1 VIKVALTGG
10 IGSGKSAAGDFF
22 EDLGAVVV
30 DADQL
35 ARDVIERG
43 TDGFDELVATFGDEI
58 LTNGILDRSKL
69 GQIVFADPGA
79 RKTLEGIIHPR
90 VAEAFDEIIEDSPED
105 AVIIYQIPILIET
118 IEKMGQDRFDY
129 IITVEA
135 TLENRISRLKGR
147 GLKGYE
153 IEARMKVQATDEQR
167 AAIADLV
174 FNNDGDMDQLL
185 RQVENVY
192 EDVLLP
198 RAKASAS

>member
-1 VIKVALTGG
+1 MIKVALTGG

-69 GQIVFADPGA
+69 GQIVFADLNA
-79 RKTLEGIIHPR
+79 RKTLEEIIHPR
-90 VAEAFDEIIEDSPED
+90 VAEAFEEIVQSSPADS
-105 AVIIYQIPILIET
+105 VIVYQIPILVET
-118 IEKMGQDRFDY
+118 KGQDRFDY

-135 TLENRISRLKGR
+135 SLENRTARLKNR

-153 IEARMKVQATDEQR
+153 IDARMKAQASDSER
-167 AAIADLV
+167 AAIADAV
-174 FNNDGDMDQLL
+174 FKNDGDLDQLL
-185 RQVENVY
+185 RQVENIY

-198 RAKASAS
+198 RARANIS

>member
-1 VIKVALTGG
+1 MIKVALTGG

-90 VAEAFDEIIEDSPED
+90 VAEAFDEIIEDSPDD
-105 AVIIYQIPILIET
+105 AVIVYQIPILVET
-118 IEKMGQDRFDY
+118 KGQDRFDY

-135 TLENRISRLKGR
+135 TLENRISRLKNR

-153 IEARMKVQATDEQR
+153 IEARMKVQATDEER

>member
-1 VIKVALTGG
+1 MIKVALTGG

-69 GQIVFADPGA
+69 GQIVFADPNA
-79 RKTLEGIIHPR
+79 RKTLEEIIHPR
-90 VAEAFDEIIEDSPED
+90 VAEAFGEIVQSSPADS
-105 AVIIYQIPILIET
+105 VIVYQIPILVET
-118 IEKMGQDRFDY
+118 KGQDRFDY

-135 TLENRISRLKGR
+135 TLENRTARLKHR

-153 IEARMKVQATDEQR
+153 IEARMKAQATDVER
-167 AAIADLV
+167 AAIADAV
-174 FNNDGDMDQLL
+174 FKNDGDLDQLL
-185 RQVENVY
+185 RQVENIY

-198 RAKASAS
+198 RARANIS

>member
-1 VIKVALTGG
+1 MIKVALTGG

-43 TDGFDELVATFGDEI
+43 TDGFDELIATFGDEI

-69 GQIVFADPGA
+69 GQIVFADPEG
-79 RKTLEGIIHPR
+79 RKTLEAIIHPR

-105 AVIIYQIPILIET
+105 SVIIYQIPILVET
-118 IEKMGQDRFDY
+118 KGEDRFDY

-135 TLENRISRLKGR
+135 TLENRIARLKNR

-153 IEARMKVQATDEQR
+153 IEARLKAQASDADR
-167 AAIADLV
+167 AAIADAV
-174 FNNDGDMDQLL
+174 FKNDGDLDQLL
-185 RQVENVY
+185 RQVENIY
-192 EDVLLP
+192 EDILLP
-198 RAKASAS
+198 RARASAS

>member
-1 VIKVALTGG
+1 MIKVALTGG

-35 ARDVIERG
+35 SRDVIERG

-69 GQIVFADPGA
+69 GQIVFADPKA
-79 RKTLEGIIHPR
+79 RKTLEEIIHPR
-90 VAEAFDEIIEDSPED
+90 VAEAFGEIVEESPAD
-105 AVIIYQIPILIET
+105 AVIVYQIPILVET
-118 IEKMGQDRFDY
+118 KGQDRFDY

-135 TLENRISRLKGR
+135 TLENRTARLKNR

-153 IEARMKVQATDEQR
+153 IEARLKAQASDAER
-167 AAIADLV
+167 AAIADAV
-174 FNNDGDMDQLL
+174 FNNDGDLDQLL
-185 RQVENVY
+185 RQVENIY
-192 EDVLLP
+192 EDILLP
-198 RAKASAS
+198 RARASAS

>member
-90 VAEAFDEIIEDSPED
+90 VAEAFDEIIEDSPDD
-105 AVIIYQIPILIET
+105 AVIIYQIPILVET
-118 IEKMGQDRFDY
+118 KGQDRFDY

-135 TLENRISRLKGR
+135 TLENRISRLKNR

-153 IEARMKVQATDEQR
+153 IEARMKVQATDEER
-167 AAIADLV
+167 AAIADQV
-174 FNNDGDMDQLL
+174 INNDGDMDQLL

>member
-90 VAEAFDEIIEDSPED
+90 VAEAFDEIIEDSPDD
-105 AVIIYQIPILIET
+105 AVIIYQIPILVET
-118 IEKMGQDRFDY
+118 KGQDRFDY

-135 TLENRISRLKGR
+135 TLENRITRLKNR

-153 IEARMKVQATDEQR
+153 IEARMKVQASDEER

-192 EDVLLP
+192 EDILLP
-198 RAKASAS
+198 RAKASSS

>member
-1 VIKVALTGG
+1 MLKVALTGG

-69 GQIVFADPGA
+69 GQIVFTDPGA

-90 VAEAFDEIIEDSPED
+90 VAEAFDEIIEDSPDD
-105 AVIIYQIPILIET
+105 AVIIYQIPILVET
-118 IEKMGQDRFDY
+118 KGQDRFDY

-135 TLENRISRLKGR
+135 TLENRISRLKNR

-153 IEARMKVQATDEQR
+153 IEARMKVQASDEER

>member
-69 GQIVFADPGA
+69 GQIVFADPDA
-79 RKTLEGIIHPR
+79 RKILEGIIHPR
-90 VAEAFDEIIEDSPED
+90 VAEAFDEIIEDSPDD
-105 AVIIYQIPILIET
+105 AVIIYQIPILVET
-118 IEKMGQDRFDY
+118 KGQDRFDY
-129 IITVEA
+129 VITVEA
-135 TLENRISRLKGR
+135 SLENRISRLKNR

-153 IEARMKVQATDEQR
+153 IEARMKVQATDEER

-185 RQVENVY
+185 RQVENIY
-192 EDVLLP
+192 EEVLLP

>member
-1 VIKVALTGG
+1 MIKVALTGG

-69 GQIVFADPGA
+69 GQIVFADPNA
-79 RKTLEGIIHPR
+79 RKTLEEIIHPR
-90 VAEAFDEIIEDSPED
+90 VAEAFEEIVQSSPADS
-105 AVIIYQIPILIET
+105 VIVYQIPILVET
-118 IEKMGQDRFDY
+118 KGQDRFDY

-135 TLENRISRLKGR
+135 TLENRTARLKNR

-153 IEARMKVQATDEQR
+153 IDSRMKAQASDSER
-167 AAIADLV
+167 AAIADAV
-174 FNNDGDMDQLL
+174 FKNDGDLDQLL
-185 RQVENVY
+185 RQVENIY

-198 RAKASAS
+198 RARANIS

>member
-1 VIKVALTGG
+1 MIKVALTGG

-69 GQIVFADPGA
+69 GQIVFADPAA

-90 VAEAFDEIIEDSPED
+90 VADAFAEIIEESAED
-105 AVIIYQIPILIET
+105 AVIIYQIPILVET
-118 IEKMGQDRFDY
+118 KGQDRFDY
-129 IITVEA
+129 VITVEA
-135 TLENRISRLKGR
+135 SLENRISRLKNR

-153 IEARMKVQATDEQR
+153 IEARLKAQATDEER
-167 AAIADLV
+167 AAISDLV
-174 FNNDGDMDQLL
+174 FKNDGDLDSLL

-198 RAKASAS
+198 RAKANIS

>member
-1 VIKVALTGG
+1 MIKVALTGG

-69 GQIVFADPGA
+69 GQIVFADPNA
-79 RKTLEGIIHPR
+79 RKTLEEIIHPR
-90 VAEAFDEIIEDSPED
+90 VAEVFEEIVQSSPADS
-105 AVIIYQIPILIET
+105 VIVYQIPILVET
-118 IEKMGQDRFDY
+118 KGQDRFDY

-135 TLENRISRLKGR
+135 TLENRTARLKNR

-153 IEARMKVQATDEQR
+153 IDARMKAQATDVER
-167 AAIADLV
+167 AAIADAV
-174 FNNDGDMDQLL
+174 FKNDGDLDQLL
-185 RQVENVY
+185 RQVENIY

-198 RAKASAS
+198 RARANIS

>member
-35 ARDVIERG
+35 SRDVIERG

-69 GQIVFADPGA
+69 GQIVFADPKA
-79 RKTLEGIIHPR
+79 RKKLEEIIHPR
-90 VAEAFDEIIEDSPED
+90 VAEAFEEIVEESPAD
-105 AVIIYQIPILIET
+105 AVIVYQIPILVET
-118 IEKMGQDRFDY
+118 KGQDRFDY

-135 TLENRISRLKGR
+135 TLENRTARLKNR

-153 IEARMKVQATDEQR
+153 IEARLKAQASDAER
-167 AAIADLV
+167 AAIADAV
-174 FNNDGDMDQLL
+174 FNNDGDLDQLL
-185 RQVENVY
+185 RQVENIY
-192 EDVLLP
+192 EDILLP
-198 RAKASAS
+198 RARASAS

>member
-35 ARDVIERG
+35 SRDVIERG

-58 LTNGILDRSKL
+58 LTNGVLDRSKL
-69 GQIVFADPGA
+69 GQIVFADPKA
-79 RKTLEGIIHPR
+79 RKTLEEIIHPR
-90 VAEAFDEIIEDSPED
+90 VAASFEEIVEKSPAD
-105 AVIIYQIPILIET
+105 AVIVYQIPILVET
-118 IEKMGQDRFDY
+118 KGQDRFDY

-135 TLENRISRLKGR
+135 TIENRIARLKNR

-153 IEARMKVQATDEQR
+153 IEARLKAQASDAER
-167 AAIADLV
+167 AAIADAV
-174 FNNDGDMDQLL
+174 FNNDGDLDQLL
-185 RQVENVY
+185 RQVENIY
-192 EDVLLP
+192 EDILLP
-198 RAKASAS
+198 RARASAS

>member
-69 GQIVFADPGA
+69 GQIVFADPNA
-79 RKTLEGIIHPR
+79 RKTLEEIIHPR
-90 VAEAFDEIIEDSPED
+90 VAEAFEEIVQSSPADS
-105 AVIIYQIPILIET
+105 VIIYQIPILVET
-118 IEKMGQDRFDY
+118 KGQDRFDY

-135 TLENRISRLKGR
+135 TLENRTARLKNR

-153 IEARMKVQATDEQR
+153 IDSRMKAQASDSER
-167 AAIADLV
+167 AAIADAV
-174 FNNDGDMDQLL
+174 FKNDGDLDQLL
-185 RQVENVY
+185 RQVENIY

-198 RAKASAS
+198 RARANIS

>member
-1 VIKVALTGG
+1 MIKVALTGG

-35 ARDVIERG
+35 ARDFIERG

-90 VAEAFDEIIEDSPED
+90 VAEAFDEIIEDSPDD
-105 AVIIYQIPILIET
+105 AVIIYQIPILVET
-118 IEKMGQDRFDY
+118 KGQDRFDY
-129 IITVEA
+129 IIAVEA
-135 TLENRISRLKGR
+135 TLENRISRLKNR

-153 IEARMKVQATDEQR
+153 IEARMKVQATDEER

>member
-69 GQIVFADPGA
+69 GQIVFADPAA

-105 AVIIYQIPILIET
+105 AVIIYQIPILVET
-118 IEKMGQDRFDY
+118 KGQNRFDY
-129 IITVEA
+129 VITVEA
-135 TLENRISRLKGR
+135 SLENRISRLKDR

-153 IEARMKVQATDEQR
+153 IEARMKAQATDEQR
-167 AAIADLV
+167 AEIADSV
-174 FNNDGDMDQLL
+174 FKNDGDLDSLL
-185 RQVENVY
+185 RQVENIY

-198 RAKASAS
+198 RAKANAS

>member
-90 VAEAFDEIIEDSPED
+90 VAEAFDEIIEDSPDD
-105 AVIIYQIPILIET
+105 AVIIYQIPILVET
-118 IEKMGQDRFDY
+118 KGQDRFDY
-129 IITVEA
+129 VITVEA
-135 TLENRISRLKGR
+135 TLENRISRLKNR

-153 IEARMKVQATDEQR
+153 IEARMKVQATDEER

>member
-1 VIKVALTGG
+1 MIKVALTGG
-10 IGSGKSAAGDFF
+10 IGSGKSAAGVFF

-35 ARDVIERG
+35 SRDVIERG

-69 GQIVFADPGA
+69 GQIVFADPAA
-79 RKTLEGIIHPR
+79 RKTLEAIIHPR

-105 AVIIYQIPILIET
+105 AVIIYQIPILVET
-118 IEKMGQDRFDY
+118 KGQDRFDY
-129 IITVEA
+129 VITVEA
-135 TLENRISRLKGR
+135 TLENRISRLKNR
-147 GLKGYE
+147 GLKSYE
-153 IEARMKVQATDEQR
+153 IEARMKAQATDEQR
-167 AAIADLV
+167 AEIADLI
-174 FNNDGDMDQLL
+174 FKNDGDLDSLL

-198 RAKASAS
+198 RARANIS

>member
-10 IGSGKSAAGDFF
+10 IGSGKSTAGDFF

-35 ARDVIERG
+35 AREVIERG

-58 LTNGILDRSKL
+58 LTNGILDRRKL
-69 GQIVFADPGA
+69 GEIVFSDPKA
-79 RKTLEGIIHPR
+79 RKTLEEIIHPR
-90 VAEAFDEIIEDSPED
+90 VAEAFDEIVQESPADS
-105 AVIIYQIPILIET
+105 VIVYQIPILVET
-118 IEKMGQDRFDY
+118 KGEDRFDY
-129 IITVEA
+129 VITVESN
-135 TLENRISRLKGR
+135 LDLRIARLKER
-147 GLKGYE
+147 GMKSYE
-153 IEARMKVQATDEQR
+153 IDARLKTQASDEQR
-167 AAIADLV
+167 AAIADLI
-174 FNNDGDMDQLL
+174 FKNDGDLDQLL

>member
-1 VIKVALTGG
+1 MIKVALTGG

-43 TDGFDELVATFGDEI
+43 TDGFDELIATFGDEI

-69 GQIVFADPGA
+69 GQIVFADPDA
-79 RKTLEGIIHPR
+79 RKTLEAIIHPR

-105 AVIIYQIPILIET
+105 SVIIYQIPILVET
-118 IEKMGQDRFDY
+118 KGEDRFDY

-135 TLENRISRLKGR
+135 TLENRIARLKNR

-153 IEARMKVQATDEQR
+153 IEARLKAQASDADR
-167 AAIADLV
+167 AAIADAV
-174 FNNDGDMDQLL
+174 FKNDGDLDQLL
-185 RQVENVY
+185 RQVENIY
-192 EDVLLP
+192 EDILLP
-198 RAKASAS
+198 RARASAS

>member
-1 VIKVALTGG
+1 MIKVALTGG

-90 VAEAFDEIIEDSPED
+90 VAEAFDEIVEDSPED
-105 AVIIYQIPILIET
+105 AVIIYQIPILVET
-118 IEKMGQDRFDY
+118 KGQNRFDY
-129 IITVEA
+129 VITVEA
-135 TLENRISRLKGR
+135 SLENRISRLKDR

-153 IEARMKVQATDEQR
+153 IEARMKAQATDEQR
-167 AAIADLV
+167 AEIADSV
-174 FNNDGDMDQLL
+174 FKNDGDLDSLL
-185 RQVENVY
+185 RQVENIY
-192 EDVLLP
+192 EDILLP
-198 RAKASAS
+198 RAKANAS